1 MALKLEG
8 SPYLYFIA
16 NDGNQDLLKE
26 EMIQFH
32 KQLSPSF
39 SKGEFLTFKNQE
51 KSIAPEELHQLSFT
65 YQRFF
70 GLNIGKTKAGEEQKA
85 LNEFKTSELGEQGFV
100 VLDYSLS
107 RENEKPVQDKKAKW
121 ILSFIE
127 VSPKETWVGLSPN
140 TGNFGSLF
148 LNSNLPESSPSRAF
162 LKVQQGFEYLGY
174 DLKGDTILE
183 AGCAP
188 GGASKYLL
196 DHDCHVVG
204 IDPADMDPSI
214 LGNENFFH
222 LKKPIQ
228 DVDSLGTKKVDW
240 LVVDLNL
247 SPAISIKE
255 SLRLIRP
262 YGRKVK
268 GCLFNIKTGELSH
281 VKEIKWHLRK
291 FKEFGFKKVQSVQ
304 LSSHRREFMIL
315 GSNL

>member
-1 MALKLEG
+1 VALKLEG

-26 EMIQFH
+26 EMLQFH
-32 KQLSPSF
+32 KSLSPSF
-39 SKGEFLTFKNQE
+39 SKGEFLTFKNQDGN
-51 KSIAPEELHQLSFT
+51 ITPAELGKHRFT

-70 GLNIGKTKAGEEQKA
+70 GLNIGKTKAGEEKQA
-85 LNEFKTSELGEQGFV
+85 LDEFKASELGKDGFN

-107 RENEKPVQDKKAKW
+107 RDNEKPRQDKEAKW

-140 TGNFGSLF
+140 NGNFGSLF
-148 LNSNLPESSPSRAF
+148 LNSNLPDSAPSRAF

-174 DLKGDTILE
+174 ELNGDTVLE

-214 LGNENFFH
+214 LENEKFFH
-222 LKKPIQ
+222 LKKSIQ
-228 DVDSLGTKKVDW
+228 DVESLGTKKIDW

-247 SPAISIKE
+247 TPAISIKE